1 MIFWIWLERFDLIWG
16 RQEVIEV
23 FLEVIN
29 QFKIHKVNIF
39 VLSVWWVSNLIPK
52 KTKKFEFEIFLGHL
66 VRNQK

>member
-52 KTKKFEFEIFLGHL
+52 KTKKFEFENFLGHL